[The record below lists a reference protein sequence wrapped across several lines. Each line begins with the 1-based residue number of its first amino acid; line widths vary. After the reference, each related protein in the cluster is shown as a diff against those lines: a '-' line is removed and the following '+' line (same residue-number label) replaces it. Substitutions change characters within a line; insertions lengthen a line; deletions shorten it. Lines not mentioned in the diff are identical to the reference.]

1 MGWVQLLHPTGG
13 RGWSGVTAA
22 DRAIE
27 ILERIEEIRIT
38 RLRSGDV
45 VLIKVPPDLEDVDL
59 VAMLS
64 TVQHWFPHNDV
75 RILAGIDVEIVRPE
89 ERETDG

>member
-1 MGWVQLLHPTGG
+1 VV
-13 RGWSGVTAA
+13 GVTAA
-22 DRAIE
+22 DRALE
-27 ILERIEEIRIT
+27 ILEKIEEVRIA

-45 VLIKVPPDLEDVDL
+45 VLVKVPPDLEDVDL
-59 VAMLS
+59 VAMLA

-89 ERETDG
+89 NGETDG